1 MTEIFTIGHSNHD
14 LLDFLNILKRSRTQ
28 VLVDVRSEPYSRYAS
43 QFNKTEFQR
52 HVETAGITYRY
63 SGNSIGG
70 KPKDM
75 SLYTPSGAP
84 DYDKLAKTE
93 PFQNELKAIVEIAKT
108 KRVVIMC
115 SEADPMTC
123 HRERILAQ
131 ILRSWGI
138 DVKHIMP
145 DGSIAKVEQPGLFKN

>member
-14 LLDFLNILKRSRTQ
+14 ILDFLSILKRNRIQ

-43 QFNKTEFQR
+43 QFNKTEIQR
-52 HVETAGITYRY
+52 HIEAAGITYRY
-63 SGNSIGG
+63 SGHAIGG

-93 PFQNELKAIVEIAKT
+93 PFQNELKALVEIAGT
-108 KRVVIMC
+108 KRLVIMC
-115 SEADPMTC
+115 SEADPMSC

-131 ILRSWGI
+131 VLRSWGI

-145 DGSIAKVEQPGLFKN
+145 DGNIAKVEQPGLF